1 MSDETVEEVLQ
12 ERSVPSHYLPI
23 AAVAKQWPVCRRSS
37 SKTCRGRG
45 GGGGRGGGVV
55 EAAVV
60 VVVIIGVG
68 IVYLSCVAASVF
80 SSPLEWPG
88 VCSGTW
94 WCAEAERLCEPLFFS
109 SLPLLFLLKEARLYE
124 RGWRFRS

>member
-45 GGGGRGGGVV
+45 GGVV

-88 VCSGTW
+88 VCSGT
-94 WCAEAERLCEPLFFS
+94 
-109 SLPLLFLLKEARLYE
+109 
-124 RGWRFRS
+124 